1 VFFNMY
7 ADSCK
12 QAARKEQDGQKGAK
26 NLKFQFLRQNGEQ
39 RRDMILNGSI
49 PRSLFMLALPTLM
62 MGIVQSMMPLTDG
75 LFINNVA
82 GTLVASAVTYCQPI
96 LNMAVALS
104 QGIGAAAMAMIGQA
118 NGRGETDE
126 AKHIS
131 TQVMVFSFILGLCLV
146 PVMVIVAFPI
156 SANVTPEISRNVFLY
171 IALNAAV
178 LPFSF
183 LESIYNAIKNSSG
196 KPEAT
201 FIRMLMM
208 LTLKI
213 IFNCIFIVWL
223 RLGIIG
229 CVLAS
234 LGANVIVSI
243 WMYFE
248 LFVHDSEDKLILKG
262 FHFDR
267 NVLHPLIHIGIPS
280 MITSVMLQIGFFLI
294 NNEVQK
300 YGAVVLNGQGI
311 ANNITNICFNLPS
324 AFGSAVT
331 TMVSMNV
338 GAGQSR
344 HARKC
349 MWTGCLFSV
358 ITAILIIAIV
368 IPLSP
373 YLTVLFTREPEV
385 LNIAN
390 RALHIYTYSV
400 VGFGVC
406 MVEQGAFIG
415 LGRTKVPMIV
425 GFLRIWALRYVFI
438 LCTESFLTF
447 YSVFWGNLFSN
458 YMAAAISTLLIM
470 HVSWKSALDGGEEEP
485 KKHFSLHF
493 RKH

>member
-1 VFFNMY
+1 
-7 ADSCK
+7 
-12 QAARKEQDGQKGAK
+12 
-26 NLKFQFLRQNGEQ
+26 
-39 RRDMILNGSI
+39 MILNGSI

-62 MGIVQSMMPLTDG
+62 MGVVQSMMPLTDG

-104 QGIGAAAMAMIGQA
+104 QGLGAAAMAMIGQT
-118 NGRGETDE
+118 NGRGETEE

-131 TQVMVFSFILGLCLV
+131 TQVMVFAFVLGLCLV
-146 PVMVIVAFPI
+146 PVLVLVSFPV
-156 SANVTPEISRNVFLY
+156 SAHVTPEISRNVFLY

-201 FIRMLMM
+201 LVRMLMM

-213 IFNCIFIVWL
+213 LFNCIFIVWL
-223 RLGIIG
+223 RLGIVG

-234 LGANVIVSI
+234 LGANVIVSV

-248 LFVHDSEDKLILKG
+248 LFVLKSEDKLELHG

-267 NVLHPLIHIGIPS
+267 GILRQLIHIGIPS
-280 MITSVMLQIGFFLI
+280 MISSVMLQIGFFLI

-324 AFGSAVT
+324 AFGAAVT
-331 TMVSMNV
+331 TMVSMNI
-338 GAGQSR
+338 GAGQAK
-344 HARKC
+344 HARRC
-349 MWTGCLFSV
+349 MWVGCLFSM
-358 ITAILIIAIV
+358 ITAVLIIAIV
-368 IPLSP
+368 VPLSP
-373 YLTVLFTREPEV
+373 YLTVLFTREKEV
-385 LNIAN
+385 LFIAN
-390 RALHIYTYSV
+390 HALHIYTYSV

-415 LGRTKVPMIV
+415 LGRTKVPMVI

-438 LCTESFLTF
+438 LCTESVLSF

-458 YMAAAISTLLIM
+458 YVAAVISTLLIM
-470 HVSWKSALDGGEEEP
+470 HVEWKSMLDDGSAPPRRHRSLLHLP
-485 KKHFSLHF
+485 KH
-493 RKH
+493 

>member
-1 VFFNMY
+1 V
-7 ADSCK
+7 K
-12 QAARKEQDGQKGAK
+12 
-26 NLKFQFLRQNGEQ
+26 LKFLQQNGAE
-39 RRDMILNGSI
+39 RRAMILSGSI

-62 MGIVQSMMPLTDG
+62 MGIVQSMMPLSDG

-104 QGIGAAAMAMIGQA
+104 MGIGAAAMAMIGQA
-118 NGRGETDE
+118 NGRGETAE
-126 AKHIS
+126 VKHIA
-131 TQVMVFSFILGLCLV
+131 TQILVFSFLLGLCLV
-146 PVMVIVAFPI
+146 PVMFLVSFPV
-156 SANVTPEISRNVFLY
+156 SAHVTPQIAHNVFLY

-201 FIRMLMM
+201 FVRAVIMLI
-208 LTLKI
+208 LKI
-213 IFNCIFIVWL
+213 IFNSIFIVWL
-223 RLGIIG
+223 RLGIVG

-234 LGANVIVSI
+234 FGANIIVCI
-243 WMYFE
+243 WMYHE
-248 LFVHDSEDKLILKG
+248 LFIQKGEDRLELSG

-267 NVLHPLIHIGIPS
+267 EVLRQLLRVGIPS
-280 MITSVMLQIGFFLI
+280 MVTSVMLQIGFFLI

-300 YGAVVLNGQGI
+300 YGPVVLNGQGI

-331 TMVSMNV
+331 TMVSMNI

-349 MWTGCLFSV
+349 MWIGCVFSM
-358 ITAILIIAIV
+358 ITAVLIIAIV
-368 IPLSP
+368 VPLSP
-373 YLTVLFTREPEV
+373 YLTVLFTRDREV
-385 LNIAN
+385 LDIAN

-415 LGRTKVPMIV
+415 LGRTKVPLVI
-425 GFLRIWALRYVFI
+425 GFLRIWALRYIFI
-438 LCTESFLTF
+438 LCTESSLSF

-458 YMAAAISTLLIM
+458 YMAALISTLLIAR
-470 HVSWKSALDGGEEEP
+470 VEWKSALDTGDSTQEKP
-485 KKHFSLHF
+485 HLFHKQKK
-493 RKH
+493 